1 VACANA
7 AISGG
12 ARRKRHEGQIATGKP
27 LLASFVKLV
36 SGELMRSSIEPK
48 SILDSLT
55 GVLLRVIAG
64 LPSDA
69 ERLAGSED
77 PGQPKICGSAS
88 RA

>member
-1 VACANA
+1 
-7 AISGG
+7 
-12 ARRKRHEGQIATGKP
+12 
-27 LLASFVKLV
+27 V

-77 PGQPKICGSAS
+77 PGRPKIGFGFSAVIAAVWACS
-88 RA
+88 TAR